1 MGKSIIITLLISF
14 IVLSTS
20 ATRHEVKNLFGD
32 LYEEEI
38 YSGYLNTKIEGDEL
52 FYMYIPAKNNP
63 HIAPIILWLNGGP
76 GCSSLFGLLAEVGP
90 VTSDNYNS
98 KFEVN
103 PYTWNKD
110 LNLLVIEQPA
120 GVGFSKTKNPS
131 FQWDDDK
138 MGENLL
144 FAVKD
149 FLNEYS
155 LKNREFYIS
164 GESYAGVYI
173 PYLATYILKDN
184 SDDKV
189 NLKGVLIGNGLTD
202 FETDIERSMVEFN
215 FWHGLISFNTYKLYK
230 RYCPHL
236 PDELHPEEDIN
247 NLKDNPSQRNVT
259 HRCNEIRK
267 EIQSNLDGLDIYGIY
282 RLCPK
287 EAQITQND
295 PLFYNSQHTYKKTI
309 LDKLK
314 QNKNNKLKG
323 LEPEIDMWPELCN
336 EDLFFDKFLNL
347 NEVKDKLGVDK
358 SISWIQCFPNINYDM
373 GESYEFYSK
382 TMLEHSDL
390 KVWVFSGTEDGVLP
404 TLGTMRWIEKL
415 NFTVEKEWTQYKVED
430 QVVGYAQKYKEGL
443 VLVTIKGAGHMVP
456 QDQRAAAFKMFD
468 SFVKGIMPF
477 DE

>member
-173 PYLATYILKDN
+173 PYLATY
-184 SDDKV
+184 
-189 NLKGVLIGNGLTD
+189 
-202 FETDIERSMVEFN
+202 
-215 FWHGLISFNTYKLYK
+215 
-230 RYCPHL
+230 
-236 PDELHPEEDIN
+236 
-247 NLKDNPSQRNVT
+247 
-259 HRCNEIRK
+259 
-267 EIQSNLDGLDIYGIY
+267 QS
-282 RLCPK
+282 
-287 EAQITQND
+287 
-295 PLFYNSQHTYKKTI
+295 
-309 LDKLK
+309 
-314 QNKNNKLKG
+314 
-323 LEPEIDMWPELCN
+323 
-336 EDLFFDKFLNL
+336 
-347 NEVKDKLGVDK
+347 
-358 SISWIQCFPNINYDM
+358 
-373 GESYEFYSK
+373 
-382 TMLEHSDL
+382 
-390 KVWVFSGTEDGVLP
+390 
-404 TLGTMRWIEKL
+404 
-415 NFTVEKEWTQYKVED
+415 
-430 QVVGYAQKYKEGL
+430 
-443 VLVTIKGAGHMVP
+443 
-456 QDQRAAAFKMFD
+456 
-468 SFVKGIMPF
+468 
-477 DE
+477 